1 MKEVEVSGTFKS
13 EPHRIRERLSPES
26 IVEYE
31 GTFRVESSEETVDGL
46 LLTVVN
52 DQIER
57 NPKMTLEFSETQ
69 SGYKYRQIDK
79 GLFDAM
85 YTEISITEDPQ
96 TRVTVRSHFTFGGIF
111 AFIKDWFAVAPRR
124 QELELL
130 LLNLANDLGETG
142 SKTD

>member
-1 MKEVEVSGTFKS
+1 MKEVEVSGTFES

-79 GLFDAM
+79 GLFDTM